1 MKIKHSDVEG
11 RQRSCLLP
19 QSQGRRWVRISASAI
34 LASAIM
40 LALLLAFTGAV
51 AQDDELECHYPGQKY
66 PFSTTPCRDDWDYK
80 WVAWVWND
88 TLNDWIP
95 ADNTFEGGIDDN
107 CSINWTAPPVTAEK
121 DFKLVLTVYN
131 NETYDSMFVSCI
143 AMDNISIR
151 VCPLA
156 NITVTKFYD
165 VNGDGNRDAVE
176 PSLEGWYMSLYSG
189 YGCIGDPIDS
199 KWTAG
204 EDGSCNFT
212 GLLPGEYSVK
222 ETLKP
227 GWEVTYPDTVCQN
240 LTLAS
245 GENAKISFGNH
256 GNLSI
261 SGVKFYDPNGTG
273 EVTGKDWLGGWNI
286 TLSIW
291 NETAGE
297 YEELNKTTTSPN
309 AGTLGQYSFDYLIPA
324 RYRVCETL
332 KDGWEQTYPDPGT
345 DDGCHIVDLTGEEP
359 QSMTDA
365 DFGNRGDLN
374 VTICK
379 FNDLDGDGEKGDG
392 ESTVPFWPVNL
403 TGPYGYS
410 FDGETGESGCV
421 GLRYLPPGEYT
432 ASEGMIAGWVNIT
445 PTSETFNL
453 DPTNSPYN
461 VSFGNRG
468 NLSISGVKFYD
479 PNDTGE
485 VAGKDRLGGW
495 NITLSIWNE
504 TAGEY
509 EELNKTTTSPNAG
522 TLGQYS
528 FDYLIPARYRVCET
542 LKDGWEQTYPDPGTD
557 DGCHIVDLTG
567 EEPQSMTDADFGNRG
582 DLDLDP
588 CKFNDLNGNGTW
600 DDGEPGIPGWK
611 MTVIGPDGYE
621 ETLLTGEGGCVMF
634 ENLVPGEYTVSEEMR
649 DGWIA
654 TTPTS
659 ETVTLDRESSP
670 KQIKFGNMQPDFEV
684 RKIALNKAVKRG
696 EEITYLIQ
704 VNTKITTLKN
714 VTVKDVFNRPVEFV
728 SASPMPD
735 ADGIWRLGNVEVGT
749 LSVDEDDPE
758 WRTLITLVVKVPD
771 KQDFEYDMAQG
782 VVGEG
787 FVNVKN
793 DYSTTYQSYVIT
805 NCIEVTIDNEP
816 HLGKVFKDCETV
828 TVMIDPGTE
837 LSTREHGSGTYESEE
852 IVKMRTENK
861 SISMDKDMAATYS
874 PTSIG
879 LYRGRTVDY
888 SSRWTEVAD
897 AKNRVTGASMSEQY
911 RYAMSIDRESSFFLD
926 KNESM
931 MEIESEFD
939 GMGHIGFL
947 KMPSNTSTVH
957 DTPTIEIRED
967 YIGSFKIL
975 EKAEE
980 YGSSVTY
987 EKSASGAGSM
997 AADKRVKDSQRS
1009 YEYGTGTYES
1019 DEVIKTASN
1028 YMAKDISVV
1037 HAPTSQSLTDDVSL
1051 DQDLKWKEGM
1061 SSKNPERSFIGE
1073 EYTSIESLDKDTVA
1087 LGLNKMSTEAVFSGE
1102 AEYRV
1107 VLTDGVGDNPI
1118 EMDDKYVG
1126 DYSIERNVAL
1136 RGVPTYDQPH
1146 LNVTKTLEGVDYV
1159 KDPVHG
1165 TKETVLA
1172 GEDVENMIYVATY
1185 EITVENDGNKDLKP
1199 VYVVDYFP
1207 PNTRFIEPA
1216 SMKPSSLSVDSA
1228 NWTLTHLSIGDQ
1240 MTITLK
1246 LDVTE
1251 YYDQYST
1258 GSVGDEMVNRVK
1270 VCGGYDKDDWVCA
1283 ANSSACERGYLTC
1296 CIDQTLYVTKTAR
1309 VDENEPEMVWYTV
1322 EIENFADATRVATVT
1337 DILPEGMVLLESS
1350 RSPASYDVDT
1360 VIWNLIEIE
1369 PFKTET
1375 IEYKV
1380 EALKKGRFVNQVC
1393 VDARSVDGP
1402 VVQPVYAE
1410 AEILIPDEECHPQYD
1425 GGWQP
1430 PNWDFENVAFGDD
1443 PDATCDM
1450 NCELAP

>member
-1 MKIKHSDVEG
+1 MAISDEKIMGCQEP
-11 RQRSCLLP
+11 RRLP
-19 QSQGRRWVRISASAI
+19 RLATMSSAMVWAL
-34 LASAIM
+34 LASM
-40 LALLLAFTGAV
+40 VLVHLLAVPGV
-51 AQDDELECHYPGQKY
+51 LAQDETACHYPGEEY
-66 PFSTTPCRDDWDYK
+66 TFNTTPCREDDWEYK
-80 WVAWVWND
+80 WVAWEWD
-88 TLNDWIP
+88 ETLSDWIP
-95 ADNTFEGGIDDN
+95 AGNTFVGGVDDT
-107 CSINWTAPPVTAEK
+107 CTINWIAPAVTTEK
-121 DFKLVLTVYN
+121 DFKLAVTAYN
-131 NETYDSMFVSCI
+131 NDTLGQMFVSCI
-143 AMDNISIR
+143 AMDSITVT

-156 NITVTKFYD
+156 NITIIKNSIPDDSQQFEFSFTDKPDFSLVDDGTPPNSTSFVDLLPGSYIISEYSMVPGWDLSGIVAEGAAQVQFSSDGTNWHDAFEEGDSYANVTVASGDNAVVTFENTKRGSIKVYKWYD
-165 VNGDGNRDAVE
+165 KDGNGNWDAE
-176 PSLEGWYMSLYSG
+176 EHALPDWEMTLYSG
-189 YGCIGDPIDS
+189 SDCIEGNEVDVNQTDE
-199 KWTAG
+199 AG
-204 EDGSCNFT
+204 ACTFDD
-212 GLLPGEYSVK
+212 LPPGEYSVN
-222 ETLKP
+222 ETLLS
-227 GWEVTYPDTVCQN
+227 GWTVTTGGECQPA
-240 LTLAS
+240 TL
-245 GENAKISFGNH
+245 N
-256 GNLSI
+256 
-261 SGVKFYDPNGTG
+261 
-273 EVTGKDWLGGWNI
+273 
-286 TLSIW
+286 
-291 NETAGE
+291 
-297 YEELNKTTTSPN
+297 
-309 AGTLGQYSFDYLIPA
+309 
-324 RYRVCETL
+324 
-332 KDGWEQTYPDPGT
+332 
-345 DDGCHIVDLTGEEP
+345 
-359 QSMTDA
+359 
-365 DFGNRGDLN
+365 
-374 VTICK
+374 
-379 FNDLDGDGEKGDG
+379 
-392 ESTVPFWPVNL
+392 
-403 TGPYGYS
+403 
-410 FDGETGESGCV
+410 
-421 GLRYLPPGEYT
+421 PGE
-432 ASEGMIAGWVNIT
+432 IAEI
-445 PTSETFNL
+445 
-453 DPTNSPYN
+453 
-461 VSFGNRG
+461 R
-468 NLSISGVKFYD
+468 
-479 PNDTGE
+479 
-485 VAGKDRLGGW
+485 
-495 NITLSIWNE
+495 
-504 TAGEY
+504 
-509 EELNKTTTSPNAG
+509 
-522 TLGQYS
+522 
-528 FDYLIPARYRVCET
+528 
-542 LKDGWEQTYPDPGTD
+542 
-557 DGCHIVDLTG
+557 
-567 EEPQSMTDADFGNRG
+567 FGNRG

-588 CKFNDLNGNGTW
+588 CKFNDLNGNGIW
-600 DDGEPGIPGWK
+600 DFNDNNNNDIWDVGEPGEPGISGWK
-611 MTVIGPDGYE
+611 MTVTGPDGYE
-621 ETLLTGEGGCVMF
+621 ETLLTGERGCVLF
-634 ENLVPGEYTVSEEMR
+634 ENLVPGDYTVYEEMR
-649 DGWIA
+649 DGWIP

-659 ETVTLDRESSP
+659 EPITINRESSP
-670 KQIKFGNMQPDFEV
+670 KRVEFGNWQPDFEV
-684 RKIALNKAVKRG
+684 RKIALNKTVKRG

-704 VNTKITTLKN
+704 VKTKITTLKN

-735 ADGIWRLGNVEVGT
+735 ADGIWRLGNVEVRT
-749 LSVDEDDPE
+749 LSVDEDDPD

-816 HLGKVFKDCETV
+816 HLGKVFKDCESV

-861 SISMDKDMAATYS
+861 SISMDKDMAATYR

-911 RYAMSIDRESSFFLD
+911 RYATDIDRESSFFLD
-926 KNESM
+926 ENESM

-967 YIGSFKIL
+967 YAGSFKIL

-987 EKSASGAGSM
+987 EKSASGTGSM
-997 AADKRVKDSQRS
+997 AADKRVKESQRS

-1087 LGLNKMSTEAVFSGE
+1087 LGLNKMSTEVVFSGE

-1136 RGVPTYDQPH
+1136 RGVPTYDRPH
-1146 LNVTKTLEGVDYV
+1146 LNVTKTLVSVDYTR
-1159 KDPVHG
+1159 DPVHG

-1172 GEDVENMIYVATY
+1172 GEEIENMIYIATY
-1185 EITVENDGNKDLKP
+1185 DITVENDGNKDLEP

-1216 SMKPSSLSVDSA
+1216 SMKPSSLSAESA
-1228 NWTLTHLSIGDQ
+1228 NWTLTQLLIGEQ
-1240 MTITLK
+1240 ATITLK

-1430 PNWDFENVAFGDD
+1430 PNWDFENAAFGDD

-1450 NCELAP
+1450 NCDLAP